1 MIYEVFVYE
10 GGVITMKSKTKGMV
24 LFFAAVLIVST
35 LFGNTATASTIVNS
49 GRTGTINVLEGNGGT
64 YIKGQR
70 SEYKIVLDMPF
81 ADFVEHFQDVRVYKD
96 GTTDVY
102 AVIPYEQVTLNGASA
117 KQIMDQQEDKK
128 PRPAATEDAAD
139 SSEAPAVTTKTP
151 AKTPEPPA
159 TTSLAPATT
168 SETPPATSETPSEA
182 PVASDAPQEPDVSVQ
197 PNIVVIAPSLSA
209 SQGILQS
216 GILAPLDVHA
226 EEEKATVAIS
236 TDFLNTLN
244 DGVYT
249 FSVQLDNGEAVAA
262 VTVASNATS
271 PATGD
276 TTHMILYVALA
287 ACSAG
292 VLIFL
297 GKKKRAEA

>member
-1 MIYEVFVYE
+1 
-10 GGVITMKSKTKGMV
+10 MKSKTKGMV
-24 LFFAAVLIVST
+24 LFFAAALIVST

-49 GRTGTINVLEGNGGT
+49 GRTGTINVLEGNEGT
-64 YIKGQR
+64 YVKGQK
-70 SEYKIVLDMPF
+70 SEYKIVLDMTF
-81 ADFVEHFQDVRVYKD
+81 ADFVEHFQDIRVYKD

-128 PRPAATEDAAD
+128 PRPAATEDATD
-139 SSEAPAVTTKTP
+139 STPAVTTKTP

-159 TTSLAPATT
+159 
-168 SETPPATSETPSEA
+168 ATSETPSEA
-182 PVASDAPQEPDVSVQ
+182 PVAPSASDAPEEPDMSVQ

-216 GILAPLDVHA
+216 GLLAPLDVHA
-226 EEEKATVAIS
+226 EEEKTTVAIS

-271 PATGD
+271 PATGA

-297 GKKKRAEA
+297 GKKKRTEA

>member
-1 MIYEVFVYE
+1 
-10 GGVITMKSKTKGMV
+10 MKSKTKGVV
-24 LFFAAVLIVST
+24 LFFAAALIVST
-35 LFGNTATASTIVNS
+35 LFGNTASATSIVNS
-49 GRTGTINVLEGNGGT
+49 GRTGTVNVLEGSEGT
-64 YIKGQR
+64 YVKGQKP
-70 SEYKIVLDMPF
+70 EYKIVLDMPF

-128 PRPAATEDAAD
+128 PRPAVTEDAAD
-139 SSEAPAVTTKTP
+139 TSEAPAPAVTTKTP

-159 TTSLAPATT
+159 KTSLAPAET
-168 SETPPATSETPSEA
+168 SEAPPVPSEA
-182 PVASDAPQEPDVSVQ
+182 PVASDAPEEPR
-197 PNIVVIAPSLSA
+197 PSA
-209 SQGILQS
+209 SQGILQL

-226 EEEKATVAIS
+226 EEEKTTVAIS

-249 FSVQLDNGEAVAA
+249 FSVQLDNKEAVAA
-262 VTVASNATS
+262 VTVASNVTS

-297 GKKKRAEA
+297 GKKKRTEA